1 MPFVWLALSLIKYKE
16 ILRKWNVAVFSG
28 GAEPPKI
35 VDSFN
40 NKDIWIPE
48 NYVVKVV
55 NGLAEPV

>member
-1 MPFVWLALSLIKYKE
+1 MPSLWLAPSLIKYKE
-16 ILRKWNVAVFSG
+16 ILRKWNAAVFSG

-48 NYVVKVV
+48 NYVVKAV
-55 NGLAEPV
+55 NGLKQ